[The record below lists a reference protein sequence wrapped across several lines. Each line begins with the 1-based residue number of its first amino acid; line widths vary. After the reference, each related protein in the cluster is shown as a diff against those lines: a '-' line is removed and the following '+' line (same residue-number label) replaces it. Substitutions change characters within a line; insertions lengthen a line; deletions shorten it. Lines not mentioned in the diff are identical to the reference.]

1 MKLARAERHR
11 AAFDLSLDGR
21 WGGVISG
28 DRITATW
35 GACECGARSPSVGQ
49 DIERY
54 ADSATEDKIACSG
67 TIDAYV
73 RGVT

>member
-1 MKLARAERHR
+1 MLARAERHR
-11 AAFDLSLDGR
+11 AALFDLSLDGR

-28 DRITATW
+28 DRIRATW
-35 GACECGARSPSVGQ
+35 GTCACGARSPSVGP

-54 ADSATEDKIACSG
+54 ADSATGDKIACSG
-67 TIDAYV
+67 TINAYV